1 MTAISFPTE
10 PQRILI
16 IKPSAIGDVVHA
28 LPVLSLLRR
37 KWPEAQVS
45 WVVTPACA
53 GLVEEHPQI
62 DQTIRFER
70 TMWSRSWRSP
80 AALTNLLR
88 FARGIR
94 ARQFD
99 LVIDLQGLLRSGW
112 IVAES
117 KAPVRVGFSN
127 ARELGWLFYTHRIP
141 MRWEDHAVDRNLC
154 IAEALGLGRAPVE
167 FQFAVDDRDRQHVAG
182 LVRRDSRY
190 AVLLPG
196 TNWETKKWPVEKF
209 AALVRPLRDRFELAS
224 VVAGSASEAQ
234 LGHQIPGATNL
245 CGKTTLRQ
253 LVALLEGAALVI
265 ANDSGPMHIAA
276 ALGRPLVVMH
286 GPTSAVRTGPY
297 GRLDCVVR
305 IDLACSPCFS
315 RHCSHQSCLQWL
327 GIEPVLEVAAGQLA
341 KNAAHPVDGAGV
353 S

>member
-1 MTAISFPTE
+1 MTPISFPI
-10 PQRILI
+10 PPNRILI
-16 IKPSAIGDVVHA
+16 IKPSAIGDVVHS
-28 LPVLSLLRR
+28 LPVLNLLRR
-37 KWPEAQVS
+37 KWPEAHVS

-53 GLVEEHPQI
+53 GLVDNHPQI
-62 DQTIRFER
+62 DETIRFER
-70 TMWSRSWRSP
+70 AMWSRSWRSP
-80 AALTNLLR
+80 AALANLLR

-127 ARELGWLFYTHRIP
+127 ARELGWMFYTHRVP

-154 IAEALGLGRAPVE
+154 VADALGLGREPVE
-167 FQFAVDDRDRQHVAG
+167 FVLAVDDGDRDAVER
-182 LVRRDSRY
+182 LVPRDTRY
-190 AVLLPG
+190 AVLFPG
-196 TNWETKKWPVEKF
+196 TNWDTKRWPVEKF
-209 AALVRPLRDRFELAS
+209 AALVRPMKDRFDLS
-224 VVAGSASEAQ
+224 TVVAGSAPEGDLARRIPEA
-234 LGHQIPGATNL
+234 TDL

-253 LVALLEGAALVI
+253 LVALLERADLVI

-286 GPTSAVRTGPY
+286 GPTSAIRTGPY

-305 IDLACSPCFS
+305 LDLPCSPCFS
-315 RHCSHQSCLQWL
+315 RRCSHQSCLQWL
-327 GIEPVLEVAAGQLA
+327 GIEPVLEVAGEQLA
-341 KNAAHPVDGAGV
+341 RSRMRVEGPPGP